1 MTQIEQRN
9 KTVDFYHGKTF
20 DKIHTV
26 KISDQKRTEDQSDR
40 AKELEQLR
48 QKKLDKAAFDERHW
62 TKKPFETMRERDWRI
77 LREDFSISTKGG
89 NIPKPL
95 RYWKESL
102 ITDAILELINKG
114 F

>member
-1 MTQIEQRN
+1 M
-9 KTVDFYHGKTF
+9 
-20 DKIHTV
+20 
-26 KISDQKRTEDQSDR
+26 
-40 AKELEQLR
+40 R
-48 QKKLDKAAFDERHW
+48 QKKLEKAAFDDRHW
-62 TKKPFETMRERDWRI
+62 TKKPLETMRERDWRI